1 MRMAFQR
8 HAKIMLAVTAL
19 AFAVLVVLT
28 EAAFWFGYRA
38 AQDTGGVGSCV
49 VLIPGYPS
57 RNDGTHHP
65 VQRLRVE
72 AGYSAYQANRC
83 SRIVL
88 SGGAVK
94 NAHVEAE
101 SMAEIAYA
109 LGAPEQNLI
118 IEAQARTTW
127 ENMGCSKLYLQGYDR
142 ILVVS
147 DSLHVHRAKRYACRQ
162 DKSLCSKV
170 YAIGTYPPL
179 SLLWW
184 KIPAAAYEL
193 RAWVRDLIIYERTET
208 NNAATCPD

>member
-1 MRMAFQR
+1 
-8 HAKIMLAVTAL
+8 MLVVTTL
-19 AFAVLVVLT
+19 TFAVLVVLT
-28 EAAFWFGYRA
+28 EAAFWFGYRD

-57 RNDGTHHP
+57 NSDGTHHP
-65 VQRLRVE
+65 IQRLRVE
-72 AGYSAYQANRC
+72 AGYSASQENHC

-101 SMAEIAYA
+101 SMAEIAHA
-109 LGAPEQNLI
+109 LGASEQNI
-118 IEAQARTTW
+118 ITEAQARTTW
-127 ENMGCSKLYLQGYDR
+127 ENLGCSKPYLQGYDR

-162 DKSLCSKV
+162 DKSLCPKV
-170 YAIGTYPPL
+170 YAIGAHPPI

-184 KIPAAAYEL
+184 KIPAASYEL
-193 RAWVRDLIIYERTET
+193 RAWVRDLLIYERTET
-208 NNAATCPD
+208 ENSAVCPH